1 MPFKHQTQATNQSKA
16 AVTHQPPIRIS
27 PTTPMPTKH
36 PTKHNPIRI
45 SPTTLMP
52 TKHPTKH
59 KTEADHKVGITD
71 KTIGPTTETGLTVG
85 TADIE
90 AEAMTDS
97 RIGAE
102 AEIDS
107 KTEAEAGT
115 GIRTAINTETE
126 AAVTDTTTEVT
137 ITNDQEHALPPEE
150 TATSQVPQQAPPTYP
165 LQPTHLQQNLQK
177 TKTLR

>member
-1 MPFKHQTQATNQSKA
+1 MLFKHQTQATNQSKA
-16 AVTHQPPIRIS
+16 AVTHQP
-27 PTTPMPTKH
+27 
-36 PTKHNPIRI
+36 PIRI

-71 KTIGPTTETGLTVG
+71 KTIDPTTETYLTVG

-90 AEAMTDS
+90 AKAMTDS

-107 KTEAEAGT
+107 RTEAEAET
-115 GIRTAINTETE
+115 GIRTATSTETE
-126 AAVTDTTTEVT
+126 AAVRDTTTT
-137 ITNDQEHALPPEE
+137 
-150 TATSQVPQQAPPTYP
+150 
-165 LQPTHLQQNLQK
+165 
-177 TKTLR
+177 

>member
-1 MPFKHQTQATNQSKA
+1 
-16 AVTHQPPIRIS
+16 
-27 PTTPMPTKH
+27 
-36 PTKHNPIRI
+36 
-45 SPTTLMP
+45 MP

-90 AEAMTDS
+90 AEATTDS

-115 GIRTAINTETE
+115 GIRTTTSTETE
-126 AAVTDTTTEVT
+126 AAVTDTTTTEVT

-150 TATSQVPQQAPPTYP
+150 TTTSPVPQQVPPTYP
-165 LQPTHLQQNLQK
+165 PQPTHLQQKLQK